1 MDNTLFSALC
11 DCIII
16 ISTIPASETDYHNVV
31 SCIRK
36 YINTKKITSIELT
49 QDEKREILRRGWTKE
64 YNPFY
69 MPENIRYGM
78 VFDNQSNN
86 IELHECIQKYNEL
99 LENYIMNGYNTD

>member
-1 MDNTLFSALC
+1 MSHFRVLFAKTSHC
-11 DCIII
+11 
-16 ISTIPASETDYHNVV
+16 E
-31 SCIRK
+31 
-36 YINTKKITSIELT
+36 KKITSIELT